1 MTFTHPALLL
11 LLGVGVVM
19 LVHVWQRT
27 GPGLAM
33 PFDGRAHKRRRLLD
47 WCLRGFESMPAIAL
61 MAVVCM
67 LAGPQVLQ
75 RPTDQR
81 VLTNIQFLMD
91 VSGSMTVGNRYEM
104 AGEAITNFID
114 ARQGDAFGLTLFGSH
129 AIRWVPLT
137 RDLDT
142 IRNAIPFA
150 DPSRQP
156 RHMGGTRIGHALN
169 FALGNMV
176 TEASEGDRM
185 IVLVSDG
192 VSSDLTDSAAA
203 MDIADDL
210 NADDITVYHVH
221 VGTGSVPRI
230 VQDIARETGGEAFVA
245 TDQRGLDNVFAHID
259 RLRPDR
265 FTRGGTVPVDY
276 FLPFSLAG
284 LLAAGGQL
292 IGLGGLRFTPW

>member
-11 LLGVGVVM
+11 LLGVGVV
-19 LVHVWQRT
+19 LLAWTWQRS

-33 PFDGRAHKRRRLLD
+33 PFDGRTHKKRRLLD
-47 WCLRGFESMPAIAL
+47 WSLRLLESMPAIAL

-67 LAGPQVLQ
+67 LAGPQVLR

-91 VSGSMTVGNRYEM
+91 VSGSMTIGNRYEM
-104 AGEAITNFID
+104 ASEAITKFVD
-114 ARQGDAFGLTLFGSH
+114 ARAGDAFGLTLFGSH

-142 IRNAIPFA
+142 IRNAMPFA

-176 TEASEGDRM
+176 TEASQGDRM

-192 VSSDLTDSAAA
+192 VSSDLSDTASA
-203 MDIADDL
+203 MDLADDL
-210 NADDITVYHVH
+210 KASAITVYHVH
-221 VGTGSVPRI
+221 VGTSSVPRI

-245 TDQRGLDNVFAHID
+245 TDQRSLDNVFAHID

-265 FTRGGTVPVDY
+265 FTRGGTVPVDF
-276 FLPFSLAG
+276 FLPFSIAG
-284 LLAAGGQL
+284 LVAAGGQL
-292 IGLGGLRFTPW
+292 FGLGGLRFTPW